1 MRPGLT
7 LRLAAVL
14 LTALAL
20 VPPGAH
26 LMALPNKIGLPQSG
40 YFVVQGIYEG
50 WWLGGLFWV
59 AALLADLALALA
71 LRRAGAPWRAAA
83 AAVALLALA
92 FALFFAATDPA
103 NRATENWTFVP
114 EDWEALRAR
123 WEWSHAANALVIFAA
138 LACAARAA
146 IAAWPPGAAGPGAG
160 RG

>member
-50 WWLGGLFWV
+50 WWLGGLFWM

-92 FALFFAATDPA
+92 FALFFAATEPA

-114 EDWEALRAR
+114 ADWEALRAR
-123 WEWSHAANALVIFAA
+123 WEWSHAANALVIFTA
-138 LACAARAA
+138 LACVARAA
-146 IAAWPPGAAGPGAG
+146 IAAWPTGGAGLRAG